1 MLELLLSK
9 LLTRLL
15 SSYIEGLTLT
25 NLRLG
30 VWAGD
35 LQLTELPLRPDALDA
50 LQLPLGATGRIGRLR
65 IRVPWSRLLSE
76 PIEILLEDVEVLASL
91 RATPDPEAHDRRERL
106 RKRLTLDAH
115 ELASGLR
122 GADDEPG
129 KAAQTGVLGRIG
141 KSITDNL
148 HARLLKIHVR
158 FEQPVEQPVDMA
170 PPEPGGSGDGAPLS
184 RLACG
189 ATIEQLELR
198 PVPDEPAAGA
208 APTGRPAYSCRLS
221 RMVRDSSC

>member
-1 MLELLLSK
+1 MVLELLLSK

-35 LQLTELPLRPDALDA
+35 LQLTELRLRPDALDA

-115 ELASGLR
+115 ELAGGLNDWLQ
-122 GADDEPG
+122 AFEL
-129 KAAQTGVLGRIG
+129 VE
-141 KSITDNL
+141 KSAESVKVVMKL
-148 HARLLKIHVR
+148 
-158 FEQPVEQPVDMA
+158 
-170 PPEPGGSGDGAPLS
+170 
-184 RLACG
+184 
-189 ATIEQLELR
+189 
-198 PVPDEPAAGA
+198 
-208 APTGRPAYSCRLS
+208 
-221 RMVRDSSC
+221 